1 MAVDRQP
8 KKTWLGLEPA
18 QASSLLGIVAA
29 MVLAVLANV
38 LVSRHYT
45 RWDWTGGQRY
55 TLTPATLDTLHGLS
69 EPVELWV
76 LVGGGDPLEQSIKQI
91 LVSYEAETPK
101 LDVHWIDPDRD
112 TVALEDVR
120 KRFRVET
127 ARTQEGRVVAD
138 AIMVVAQ
145 GDRHWFLLPSDMFE
159 VEEGHE
165 ARAKPREEQAITG
178 AIRNVVGGKR
188 VRLCF
193 TAGHGEPSLEDGS
206 KEGLGLFR
214 DILEKDN
221 FETVTVDTTAPN
233 ARTPFDGCGVVV
245 VGARAPFSKDEDERL
260 RTWLLGG
267 GSALFAVGP
276 SNADTDTG
284 MEPSGLSR
292 SLAPFGIA
300 LDDALVFET
309 DPSFVLQG
317 WRGIRFVATAKSHP
331 VSQAL
336 FGERNVPKAV
346 LHFAR
351 PLRRSSEPGA
361 SVPVDLLVTTDKAF
375 GVVDIHGA
383 ARWTGVPDKRD
394 KDLAGPLVVAMA
406 SERPKVRPDDAHG
419 PRVVV
424 VGTSDVLAA
433 RWLEEPTPVRGGPL
447 LVESALSWLSSKPQ
461 VLDIP
466 PRPSVAAGIR
476 ISEDSRDQVRRYV
489 LYYMPGAA
497 LALGVL
503 VAWGRRRSEGS
514 RRERPDDDREAARNK
529 KKRKP
534 AEADDADVEDSK
546 PEDESDAG
554 DESEEEDDA

>member
-1 MAVDRQP
+1 MAP
-8 KKTWLGLEPA
+8 KKASLGLEPA
-18 QASSLLGIVAA
+18 QASSLVGIVAA
-29 MVLAVLANV
+29 MVVAVLANV
-38 LVSRHYT
+38 LAARHYR
-45 RWDWTGGQRY
+45 RWDWTSAQRY

-69 EPVELWV
+69 EPVEIWV

-91 LVSYEAETPK
+91 LVSYQAETPK

-159 VEEGHE
+159 VEEGHD
-165 ARAKPREEQAITG
+165 ARAKPREEHAITG
-178 AIRNVVGGKR
+178 AIRNVVGGRR

-206 KEGLGLFR
+206 KEGLGLLR

-221 FETVTVDTTAPN
+221 FETVTIDTTAPA
-233 ARTPFDGCGVVV
+233 ARTPFEGCGVVV

-276 SNADTDTG
+276 INADTDTG
-284 MEPSGLSR
+284 MEPAGLAR

-300 LDDALVFET
+300 LSDALVFET
-309 DPSFVLQG
+309 DPRFVLQG

-336 FGERNVPKAV
+336 YGERAVSKAV
-346 LHFAR
+346 LHFVR
-351 PLRRSSEPGA
+351 PLRHADEPGA
-361 SVPVDLLVTTDKAF
+361 SSPSDLLVTTKDAF
-375 GVVDIHGA
+375 GVVNIHGA
-383 ARWTGVPDKRD
+383 ARWTGVPEKRD
-394 KDLAGPLVVAMA
+394 ADLEGPLVVAMA
-406 SERPKVRPDDAHG
+406 SERPKVRPDDPHG

-424 VGTSDVLAA
+424 IGTSDVLAA
-433 RWLEEPTPVRGGPL
+433 RWLEEPTAVRGGPL
-447 LVESALSWLSSKPQ
+447 LVESALSWLASKPQ

-497 LALGVL
+497 IVLGVL
-503 VAWGRRRSEGS
+503 VAWGRRRTEGS
-514 RRERPDDDREAARNK
+514 RRERPDDDGDMARKKKSDPRDERRGEGDDEAA
-529 KKRKP
+529 
-534 AEADDADVEDSK
+534 DA
-546 PEDESDAG
+546 
-554 DESEEEDDA
+554 EEDD